1 MIKLLISGAKQ
12 ISKEQ
17 IEDEE
22 ELRGYIRIRSPFN
35 YMSKHLKIA
44 MLFSSDPRRP
54 DGLLH
59 HLYFLSEELRKLGH
73 KVFLF
78 GPNKQPKLPF
88 RNYIKFGKLIEL
100 NIGEETT
107 FNIVFKSNNNQNPA
121 ETIEKKEKFDLIH
134 FHDPYIPFVSLE
146 VLKKTKLPVVA
157 TFHTAWDSE
166 SGFNFFNSIIP
177 LFQETFNKVRAV
189 IFVSKIG
196 KLRWGNLFPQKTIRK
211 VIPNGID
218 CNLYH
223 PINFKNS
230 KRITILFVAR
240 IVRRKGL
247 LYLLEAIKNLT
258 KKFKDLKLIVLG
270 DGPQLLACKQY
281 AKKNHLEKY
290 VDFKGY
296 ITGKAKIRFYQEADI
311 FCAPYVNEAFGI
323 TILEAMAC
331 GIPIVG
337 FNSDGISEILKNYPD
352 HDLIVPRKN
361 IKLLEKSI
369 YSLIND
375 NEKRNIIK
383 KWLLNK
389 SKEFDWKMIA
399 RETEDLY
406 YKVLSRGRVTRPVH

>member
-1 MIKLLISGAKQ
+1 MKK
-12 ISKEQ
+12 K
-17 IEDEE
+17 
-22 ELRGYIRIRSPFN
+22 
-35 YMSKHLKIA
+35 LKIA
-44 MLFSSDPRRP
+44 MFFSSDPRRP

-78 GPNKQPKLPF
+78 GPNKEPRLPF

-157 TFHTAWDSE
+157 TFHTAWDTE
-166 SGFNFFNSIIP
+166 SGFNFLNSIIP

-196 KLRWGNLFPQKTIRK
+196 KLRWENLFPQKTIRK

-218 CNLYH
+218 YNLYH
-223 PINFKNS
+223 PINIKNN

-247 LYLLEAIKNLT
+247 LYLLEVIKNLT
-258 KKFKDLKLIVLG
+258 KKFSDLKLIVLG
-270 DGPQLLACKQY
+270 DGPQLLACKLY
-281 AKKNHLEKY
+281 VKKNHLEKY
-290 VDFKGY
+290 VEFKGY
-296 ITGKAKIRFYQEADI
+296 VTGKEKIRFYQEADI
-311 FCAPYVNEAFGI
+311 FCAPYINEAFGI

-352 HDLIVPRKN
+352 LDLIVPRKN

-369 YSLIND
+369 NSLIVD
-375 NEKRNIIK
+375 NKKRGIIR
-383 KWLLNK
+383 KWLLDK
-389 SKEFDWKMIA
+389 SKEFDWKEIA
-399 RETEDLY
+399 KETEKLY
-406 YKVLSRGRVTRPVH
+406 YQILKI